1 MKWSWK
7 QKRWSGDHECTN
19 LINILLF
26 VPLILRL
33 VKNLLLLL
41 WLLEA
46 KCELFSP
53 LSHLPSLPL
62 LGRPKYKEFPG
73 FQNQQR
79 PTSSGLL
86 WQSPKQTTEIHPDGR
101 YMYPSIFL
109 PQKASSYLCLLC
121 SPPLFPIYPFLSL
134 GGATALSPRLT
145 RRSALALC
153 NPANPISLATR
164 TKELNDTA
172 PSQWSRRQTE
182 REKWHKFLRIHGRL
196 ASICAFS
203 LSFRV
208 LCHTSPTAT
217 LSPSC
222 KRAQN
227 GLEMASMGWDVL
239 PIDLEGVRY
248 CSSEWK
254 TLDTAS
260 VLMPSV
266 DAGVTP
272 TSWLL
277 LSPVWFHPKPRLS
290 FNHWSRLG
298 LLCGSFVL
306 SLRNKSGL
314 KCSKV
319 ALYWSGAKGG

>member
-1 MKWSWK
+1 MS
-7 QKRWSGDHECTN
+7 R
-19 LINILLF
+19 
-26 VPLILRL
+26 VPLHPPSS
-33 VKNLLLLL
+33 KNLFLPL
-41 WLLEA
+41 
-46 KCELFSP
+46 SP
-53 LSHLPSLPL
+53 L
-62 LGRPKYKEFPG
+62 
-73 FQNQQR
+73 Q
-79 PTSSGLL
+79 PTS
-86 WQSPKQTTEIHPDGR
+86 
-101 YMYPSIFL
+101 
-109 PQKASSYLCLLC
+109 
-121 SPPLFPIYPFLSL
+121 FPIYPFLSL
-134 GGATALSPRLT
+134 GGATALFPRLT

-172 PSQWSRRQTE
+172 PSQWSRRE
-182 REKWHKFLRIHGRL
+182 GGKEKWHKFLRKHGCL

-203 LSFRV
+203 LSSRV
-208 LCHTSPTAT
+208 LCHTSSTAT

-239 PIDLEGVRY
+239 PIDLEGVWY

-260 VLMPSV
+260 VPVPSV

-272 TSWLL
+272 PPCLL

-298 LLCGSFVL
+298 LLFRSFVL

-314 KCSKV
+314 KGSKV
-319 ALYWSGAKGG
+319 ALY